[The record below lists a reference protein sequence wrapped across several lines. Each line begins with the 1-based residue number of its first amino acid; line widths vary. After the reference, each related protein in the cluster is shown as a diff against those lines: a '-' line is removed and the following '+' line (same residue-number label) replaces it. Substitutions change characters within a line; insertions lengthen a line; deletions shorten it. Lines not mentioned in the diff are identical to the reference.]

1 MTLKHKLFSNMF
13 FRNMLSDF
21 GERASDSKTAG
32 DFVPYFQFKLGQYQ
46 ADFFLYFPA
55 EPFALRYKNE
65 IFNKLNEYTGYD
77 IIKFL
82 EFHYSVYNDKSDFLK
97 FLYYEISDRLKSK
110 TVQKSFLLKLEASLK
125 WVSDQSQE
133 LKKLQDEELR
143 KEIEKGV
150 KAIIQNQSV
159 NSPHQIDSQIKTL
172 SDQLSIH
179 MEKVVGETE
188 KGIRELTSSFSRGN
202 IQLNNRNHEDKIIQ
216 LLILLGQVQ
225 APPQISKAEQLF
237 KKYTAAD
244 IATILHL
251 HFDAFRDNKI
261 NTLQKKVGDQSE
273 RIKASH
279 PKVKKLSEALQEFF
293 Y

>member
-1 MTLKHKLFSNMF
+1 MGWKQNLFSNMF
-13 FRNMLSDF
+13 LRNMLADF
-21 GERASDSKTAG
+21 GERSGYSKSPG
-32 DFVPYFQFKLGQYQ
+32 NFIPYFQYKIGKYQ
-46 ADFFLYFPA
+46 SDYFLYFPT

-82 EFHYSVYNDKSDFLK
+82 EFHYTAYPGKSDFLR
-97 FLYYEISDRLKSK
+97 FLHYEISERLKPNN
-110 TVQKSFLLKLEASLK
+110 VQKSFLLKLESSLT
-125 WVSDQSQE
+125 WVSEKSQE
-133 LKKLQDEELR
+133 LKKSQADLLR
-143 KEIEKGV
+143 GEIEQGV
-150 KAIIQNQSV
+150 KTIIKNQSV
-159 NSPHQIDSQIKTL
+159 NSPHQVGDQIKAF
-172 SDQLSIH
+172 SDQLGLHI
-179 MEKVVGETE
+179 EKLMGEAE
-188 KGIRELTSSFSRGN
+188 KGIRELAGSFSTGN
-202 IQLNNRNHEDKIIQ
+202 IQLNNRNHEEKIIQ
-216 LLILLGQVQ
+216 LLILIGQVQ
-225 APPQISKAEQLF
+225 APPQVSRGEQLF
-237 KKYTAAD
+237 KKFTASD